1 MWARSLPGQGFWFYL
16 PEDVGH
22 RWNPLPCKIYAG
34 AWRRAGMND
43 FTWTAGFGSGCP
55 WMHVFV
61 RTTLGPYC
69 VLVAFAGPA
78 PLQPGPSC
86 WGGSSCRPPWGLHK
100 AGVLSE
106 HRVLEVGGEPCDH
119 PPGCVKVHMGV
130 PAGATPALHTHTH
143 THTHLT
149 HLTTHALVAKSAS
162 N

>member
-1 MWARSLPGQGFWFYL
+1 MWAHSLPGQRFWFYL

-43 FTWTAGFGSGCP
+43 FTWTACFGSGCP
-55 WMHVFV
+55 WMHVFM

-69 VLVAFAGPA
+69 VLVALAGPVLCSRA
-78 PLQPGPSC
+78 LLAGEAHPAD
-86 WGGSSCRPPWGLHK
+86 PPWALHK

-106 HRVLEVGGEPCDH
+106 HGVLEVGGEPCNH
-119 PPGCVKVHMGV
+119 PPGFVKVHIGV
-130 PAGATPALHTHTH
+130 PAGTTPASRTH

-149 HLTTHALVAKSAS
+149 HLTTHVLGAKSAS